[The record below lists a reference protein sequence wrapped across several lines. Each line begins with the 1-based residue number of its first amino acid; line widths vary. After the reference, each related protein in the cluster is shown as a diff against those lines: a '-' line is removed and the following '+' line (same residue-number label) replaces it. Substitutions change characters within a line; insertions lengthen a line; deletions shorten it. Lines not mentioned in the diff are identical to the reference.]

1 MSQANAPN
9 APNPPPVVVAQA
21 QAEPDNT
28 ITRLQVWK
36 GNGKDATTVELW
48 IDQVE
53 RMATQKGW
61 NNQRTA
67 AAVCDALKDT
77 AARWMAVTKANPN
90 KSAMLTDWEQLK
102 PAIKKRFADAL
113 TATQKQAF
121 VRGLVQAPN
130 ETVQDFYDRV
140 ALALSKVHQNPRQE
154 LAGEQVVGQRKGYDK
169 SLDVT
174 LGTLFIAGLRQDT
187 REYVEINMTEKDNS
201 EKILDLAI
209 KSEAAKGHGAKAAAL
224 KLAAID
230 EIIPDPET
238 EQLKLVNE
246 ELAALKT
253 RMNTFT
259 AGGKGRGRATTP
271 LPAFNDRKTWFYCYK
286 CKQHG
291 LHISKECKLSKEA
304 IAKLTPAPRYPN
316 PTTTPADSQFP
327 NGM

>member
-1 MSQANAPN
+1 MSQGNAQ
-9 APNPPPVVVAQA
+9 ANPPAAADPAAVDVA
-21 QAEPDNT
+21 DNT

-61 NNQRTA
+61 NAQRTA

-90 KSAMLTDWEQLK
+90 KAEILTDWERLK

-121 VRGLVQAPN
+121 VRGLVQATN
-130 ETVQDFYDRV
+130 ESVQDFYDRV
-140 ALALSKVHQNPRQE
+140 ALALSKVHQNPREALEGDQ
-154 LAGEQVVGQRKGYDK
+154 LVGQRKGYNK

-187 REYVEINMTEKDNS
+187 KEYVEVNMADKDTS

-209 KSEAAKGHGAKAAAL
+209 KSEAARGHGAKAAAL
-224 KLAAID
+224 KLAAIED
-230 EIIPDPET
+230 GQEESS
-238 EQLKLVNE
+238 QLRMVNE
-246 ELAALKT
+246 ELAVLRT

-259 AGGKGRGRATTP
+259 AGARGRGRRTQSNP
-271 LPAFNDRKTWFYCYK
+271 LPSFSERNTWFYCYK

-291 LHISKECKLSKEA
+291 LHISKECKLSKDQ

-316 PTTTPADSQFP
+316 PTTTPSDSQFP
-327 NGM
+327 NGL